1 MPLPFVYPLRQLIAA
16 ASEFGISLDARQQA
30 CFKFH
35 FEFLESQARLYN
47 LTGARG
53 WHQVRDE
60 LYIRSLGFLS
70 YSRLLR
76 AKDAPM
82 SAIDIGSG
90 AGIPGL
96 VLKILLPK
104 LNLTLMDSS
113 LKKSEFLASARD
125 ILGLTDL
132 RIIQER
138 AEEAAHVPNLRA
150 RFDVVLA
157 RGLAKLPELA
167 ELTLPFT
174 ALGGATLALKS
185 HDLGDE
191 LAASSYAGTLLG
203 AAQAKVIK
211 VSAAVGRWGDQLVVW
226 EKVKPTPERYPRR
239 PGTPH
244 RKPLES
250 SASRPARPLT

>member
-1 MPLPFVYPLRQLIAA
+1 MLAPLGYPLRQLIAA

-35 FEFLESQARLYN
+35 FEFLESQARHYN
-47 LTGARG
+47 LTGVRG
-53 WHQVRDE
+53 WQRVRDE
-60 LYIRSLGFLS
+60 LYIRSFGFLA
-70 YSRLLR
+70 YSRLLDP
-76 AKDAPM
+76 KDSPI

-104 LNLTLMDSS
+104 LNLTLIDSS
-113 LKKSEFLASARD
+113 SKKSKFLTSARD

-132 RIIQER
+132 RVIQGR
-138 AEEAAHVPNLRA
+138 AEEAAHDPNLRA

-174 ALGGATLALKS
+174 TLGGVTLALKS
-185 HDLGDE
+185 HDLRDE
-191 LAASSYAGTLLG
+191 LVSSSCAGTLLG
-203 AAQAKVIK
+203 AAQAEVIK
-211 VSAAVGRWGDQLVVW
+211 VPAVIGRWGDQLVVW
-226 EKVKPTPERYPRR
+226 KKVKPTPKRYPRR
-239 PGTPH
+239 SGIPH
-244 RKPLES
+244 RKPIES
-250 SASRPARPLT
+250 SLSPGP